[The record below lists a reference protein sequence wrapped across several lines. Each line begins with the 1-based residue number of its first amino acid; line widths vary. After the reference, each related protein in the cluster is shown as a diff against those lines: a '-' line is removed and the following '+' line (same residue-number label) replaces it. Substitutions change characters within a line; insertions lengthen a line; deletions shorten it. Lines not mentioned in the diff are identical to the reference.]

1 MNGQKSIQVNC
12 WQPWLQHANYSE
24 VVCSLTAMRPPPTTS
39 SCFRASL
46 GDVVC
51 FPVSLH
57 KLTNPIRRR
66 HKIPFTTWTQR
77 VRTGPIYDPHL
88 QKLNSDPLLSH
99 SVSWLCRTLSSTS
112 LKSIS
117 RDPLWRSECC
127 SSRCYLW
134 VSSVQSNTTLV
145 TEITTM
151 SSSSTDSLHHPWSS
165 LWSSAVCVNDL
176 SGGMDRVWIDQ
187 QVDLL
192 SCVSR
197 RFSVVFLY

>member
-1 MNGQKSIQVNC
+1 MVRSPYRSIHC

-39 SCFRASL
+39 SCYRASL

-151 SSSSTDSLHHPWSS
+151 SSSSTDSLHHPCGRVLFVWMICQVEWTECG
-165 LWSSAVCVNDL
+165 LINRLIYWAVFPD
-176 SGGMDRVWIDQ
+176 G
-187 QVDLL
+187 
-192 SCVSR
+192 
-197 RFSVVFLY
+197 SV